1 MRKSWPATFWLWQSN
16 CMTQS
21 VITATGSYLPQKI
34 MTNDDLTKLV
44 ETSDEWIRERTGIVK
59 RHISAEG
66 EHTSHLAI
74 KACEE
79 ALKQAGYKA
88 NMIDGIVVATSTPDS
103 TMPSVAT
110 KVQGALGIK
119 KGPAL
124 DVAAACAGFIYAL
137 SVAHG
142 WIQAGISKR
151 VLVIGAEAMS
161 RIVDWQD
168 RSTCILFG
176 DGAGAVILEASDD
189 ASRGIKA
196 ISLDAQ
202 GEFGSILG
210 TNGGVSTTKTAGALF
225 MEGQEVFRHGVEKMS
240 STILETLEKAK
251 IELANLDWVVPHQAN
266 ARMIKSIARQIKLPP
281 EKCVVTVTDH
291 ANTSAASIP
300 LALDVANRDGRL
312 KKGNIIAMPALG
324 AGLAWGCAVVSW

>member
-1 MRKSWPATFWLWQSN
+1 
-16 CMTQS
+16 MTAS
-21 VITATGSYLPQKI
+21 IITATGSYLPKEI
-34 MTNDDLTKLV
+34 LTNDALSQMV
-44 ETSDEWIRERTGIVK
+44 ETSDEWIRERTGITK
-59 RHISAEG
+59 RHIAAVG
-66 EHTSHLAI
+66 EFTSHLAT
-74 KACEE
+74 KAAQA
-79 ALKQAGYKA
+79 ALANAGCSA
-88 NMIDGIVVATSTPDS
+88 DSIDGIVVATSTPDS

-110 KVQGALGIK
+110 KVQGALGN
-119 KGPAL
+119 KGPAV

-137 SVAHG
+137 ATAHG

-151 VLVIGAEAMS
+151 VLVIGAETMS
-161 RIVDWQD
+161 RIIDWKD
-168 RSTCILFG
+168 RGTCILFG

-189 ASRGIKA
+189 ASRGVKA
-196 ISLDAQ
+196 ITLDAQ

-210 TNGGVSTTKTAGALF
+210 TNGGIASTQTAGTLF

-240 STILETLEKAK
+240 SAIVTTLQKAGV
-251 IELANLDWVVPHQAN
+251 EMAALDWVAPHQAN

-281 EKCVVTVTDH
+281 EKCIVTVTEH

-324 AGLAWGCAVVSW
+324 AGLTWGCAVVSW